1 MSAAAASAGAPGSF
15 WRPALAGAAGSL
27 VSIGLAR
34 FAYTPLIPAVIAAGW
49 FSPSQAAYLGAIN
62 LIGYLIGAIGARGV
76 ARRVPIRLALR
87 VAILLATIAMLA
99 CAEPVSFL
107 WFAVWRVIAGLAGG
121 IIMVLAAPAVLALVP
136 AGRRGLAGGVVFT
149 GVGLGIALSG
159 VLVPPLLRLGLPAT
173 WLGLGGLSAVLTAA
187 TWTSWP
193 SAAPA
198 AARQRTRFGGAVL
211 AVIVEYGLNAFGVVP
226 HMIFLVDFV
235 ARYLGRGMAAGAVCW
250 IAFGAGRDGRAGLCR
265 RAGGPHRLS
274 PRAAAGAAGRGDRGR
289 GAAAVH
295 RHADAA
301 GLGGGGRAP
310 SRRGWCRWC
319 SAASTPSCRPAAT
332 PPAPPGAGRR
342 SPGRSGRRRG
352 RRHWPSCSPAPT
364 SYTPLFAAGAAALLL
379 ALLLDLGTGRARP
392 D

>member
-1 MSAAAASAGAPGSF
+1 MSVAAATAGAPGNF
-15 WRPALAGAAGSL
+15 WRPALAGAAGTL

-62 LIGYLIGAIGARGV
+62 LIGYLIGAVGARAV
-76 ARRVPIRLALR
+76 ARRLPVRLSLR
-87 VAILLATIAMLA
+87 VAILLASVGMLA

-107 WFAVWRVIAGLAGG
+107 WFAVWRVVAGLAGG

-159 VLVPPLLRLGLPAT
+159 VVVPPLLRLGLPAA
-173 WLGLGGLSAVLTAA
+173 WLGLGGLSAALTAA

-198 AARQRTRFGGAVL
+198 TSRHRARLSGAVL

-250 IAFGAGRDGRAGLCR
+250 IAFGAGAMVGPAFAGALADRIGFR
-265 RAGGPHRLS
+265 RALRLALLAEAIAVAAPLLS
-274 PRAAAGAAGRGDRGR
+274 TATPTLLASAVVVGAFTPGVVPLVLGRVHTVLPPGSDAARAAWGGATIAWAVGQAV
-289 GAAAVH
+289 GAQALAFTFA
-295 RHADAA
+295 RTA
-301 GLGGGGRAP
+301 
-310 SRRGWCRWC
+310 
-319 SAASTPSCRPAAT
+319 
-332 PPAPPGAGRR
+332 
-342 SPGRSGRRRG
+342 
-352 RRHWPSCSPAPT
+352 
-364 SYTPLFAAGAAALLL
+364 SYTPLFVAGTAALLL
-379 ALLLDLGTGRARP
+379 ALLLDFGAGRGQP
-392 D
+392 G